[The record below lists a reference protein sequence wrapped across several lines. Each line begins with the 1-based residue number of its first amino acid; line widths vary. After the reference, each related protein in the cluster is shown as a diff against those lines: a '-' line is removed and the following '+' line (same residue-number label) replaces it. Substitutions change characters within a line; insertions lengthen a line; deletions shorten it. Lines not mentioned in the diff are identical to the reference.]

1 MDKMELKEL
10 IVKELK
16 ESGPYCCYCCQPKG
30 GAISC
35 CEENHF
41 VSFGDLYAEDKK
53 AMIEEQMFEFEEA
66 MK

>member
-1 MDKMELKEL
+1 MDKFELKEL

-35 CEENHF
+35 CE
-41 VSFGDLYAEDKK
+41 
-53 AMIEEQMFEFEEA
+53 
-66 MK
+66 